1 MNRWVIIFGFL
12 SFLPVKATS
21 QNNVVQVYADTAGE
35 SSVFVPIAKYFQR
48 GDAECLAAWFAEN
61 LQVNVMGTVSNC
73 SRSQARQII
82 RNFFTNYTP
91 RNFEIVYTSGT
102 YPMEYAVG
110 NLDSGGNMFR
120 ITILVKTN
128 DSGNYIE
135 QLKIEKQ

>member
-1 MNRWVIIFGFL
+1 MNKLVLILGFL
-12 SFLPVKATS
+12 SFLPARAAC
-21 QNNVVQVYADTAGE
+21 QNSMMQVCADTAGE
-35 SSVFVPIAKYFQR
+35 NSVFVPISKYFQR

-73 SRSQARQII
+73 SRSQARQIV

-91 RNFEIVYTSGT
+91 RDFEIVYTSGT

-110 NLDSGGNMFR
+110 NLDSGGNMFT